1 MNRRILFVDD
11 EPNVLSGLRRTAA
24 RQFDVTTASGGAAA
38 LRILLDEEP
47 FAVVVS
53 DMRMPRMDGAELL
66 SRVQGFAPE
75 TTRMMLT
82 GAAELGVAME
92 AVNRGQIF
100 RFMTKPCSRDDLTA
114 ALEAGVEQYRLVTAE
129 KELLDRTLKGSVR
142 VLSQVLSVVNPTAFG
157 RASRVRRIAQLVM
170 EETGE
175 PMPWWVDVAAMLCQI
190 GCVTVPEEL
199 LLRWRRGELLSE
211 EEKAIIAEH
220 PRVASQMLSKIP
232 RMQRVRQGILYQDKR
247 YGGGGLPADGKRGDE
262 IPFAGRLIK
271 LALDFEMSIM
281 KGTNPAQTM
290 VALDARAGWYDP
302 DMLGALHGVVR
313 HGKSHEKDELMIHQL
328 EVGMI
333 IDSDVHAKDEM
344 LLVSKGTEITGPL
357 LGKLDNWERLERVE
371 GPIAVKIPKPGGG
384 FFM

>member
-1 MNRRILFVDD
+1 MNRRVLFVDD
-11 EPNVLSGLRRTAA
+11 EPRVLSGLRRIAA
-24 RQFDVTTASGGAAA
+24 RQFEVTVAQSGAAA

-53 DMRMPRMDGAELL
+53 DMRMPRMDGAEFL
-66 SRVQGFAPE
+66 SRVQRLAPE

-82 GAAELGVAME
+82 GAAELDVATA

-100 RFMTKPCSRDDLTA
+100 RFMTKPCSRDDLVN
-114 ALEAGVEQYRLVTAE
+114 ALEAGVDQYRLVTAE

-157 RASRVRRIAQLVM
+157 RSSRVRRIAQLVM
-170 EETGE
+170 EEMGE
-175 PMPWWVDVAAMLCQI
+175 PIPWWVDVAAMLCQI

-199 LLRWRRGELLSE
+199 LIRWHRGELLSE

-220 PRVASQMLSKIP
+220 PRVASQMLTKIP

-247 YGGGGLPADGKRGDE
+247 FGGGGLPADGKREAE

-271 LALDFEMSIM
+271 LALDFELSIM
-281 KGTNPAQTM
+281 KGTSPTQTM
-290 VALDARAGWYDP
+290 VSLDARAGWYDP
-302 DMLGALHGVVR
+302 EMLEALHRIVQQAR
-313 HGKSHEKDELMIHQL
+313 THDREELMIHQL
-328 EVGMI
+328 EAGMV
-333 IDSDVHAKDEM
+333 IDADVYAKDEM
-344 LLVSKGTEITGPL
+344 MLVSKGTEITGPL
-357 LGKLDNWERLERVE
+357 LGKLDNWERLDRVE
-371 GPIAVKIPKPGGG
+371 GPITVKIARAGGG